1 MSAEGRMEKKSQAAL
16 EFLMTY
22 GWAIIVVLVAVVALR
37 YIYYPCIFYA
47 EHSDYFKSNCLKIP
61 QVDIIVDSEPDIIVD
76 SEPELLDI
84 CNKLVVNNEV
94 YPFLEVMGN
103 GLKKANGANFV
114 AYRTPAELRSNLDI
128 FNVDNLILC
137 GVPVELCYTENNDI
151 KGGTYCLNWLLE
163 VPVFINDFDN
173 WYKFIRKN

>member
-1 MSAEGRMEKKSQAAL
+1 MKRKSQVAL

-22 GWAIIVVLVAVVALR
+22 GWAILVILIMIGALAYFGVLSPCKFIPESSGCPLNKPQDVV
-37 YIYYPCIFYA
+37 
-47 EHSDYFKSNCLKIP
+47 
-61 QVDIIVDSEPDIIVD
+61 VD

-103 GLKKANGANFV
+103 GLKKANNAQFV
-114 AYRTPAELRSNLDI
+114 AYKLPAELRSNLEI

-137 GVPVELCYTENNDI
+137 GVPTELCYTENNDI
-151 KGGTYCLNWLLE
+151 KGGTYCLNWMLE
-163 VPVFINDFDN
+163 VPVRYNDFAE
-173 WYKFIRKN
+173 WYKSNFPRIEVENAKN